1 MTQSPG
7 NRQEDVLGKSQLRK
21 GLQSLERYL
30 VINGWE
36 VSSERKRLQENTLM
50 WISFRGAA
58 TCEAEG

>member
-36 VSSERKRLQENTLM
+36 SFLRTEKAAGER
-50 WISFRGAA
+50 AHVH
-58 TCEAEG
+58 